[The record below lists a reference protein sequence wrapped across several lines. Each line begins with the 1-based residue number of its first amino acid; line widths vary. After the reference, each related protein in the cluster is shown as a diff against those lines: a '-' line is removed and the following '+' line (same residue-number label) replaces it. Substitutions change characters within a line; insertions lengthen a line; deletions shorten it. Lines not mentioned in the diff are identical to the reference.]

1 MNEGGHSCTHLSAAA
16 RGKNSRRTYSRSR
29 SRIVKKASGLNV
41 ALNVQHFGAANRIYW
56 VVRDIESLDDFQKQM
71 ALLLADP
78 DYLAKVGEA
87 IAGEYF
93 IPGSFE
99 DLLLQSVDV

>member
-1 MNEGGHSCTHLSAAA
+1 MYTFVRRGEGQKLEANLFAVEI
-16 RGKNSRRTYSRSR
+16 

-41 ALNVQHFGAANRIYW
+41 ALNVQIFGAANRIYW
-56 VVRDIESLDDFQKQM
+56 VVRDIESLDDFHEKM
-71 ALLLADP
+71 ALVLADP
-78 DYLAKVGEA
+78 DYMAKVGEA

>member
-1 MNEGGHSCTHLSAAA
+1 
-16 RGKNSRRTYSRSR
+16 
-29 SRIVKKASGLNV
+29 
-41 ALNVQHFGAANRIYW
+41 
-56 VVRDIESLDDFQKQM
+56 LDDFQKKI
-71 ALLLADP
+71 ALVLADP